1 MPLTEQQI
9 RILKTRCNS
18 IPINDLLK
26 YILKGDITIDELDKL
41 TSERKAT
48 LEDKIKNQPN
58 PLELQEWATI
68 TATADED
75 ARYNLLQAYIR
86 NWSQSR
92 PAQHHLEEAA
102 KQINAIDE
110 SRRIKSLKEEEG
122 AWESL
127 QDNFLSYPHLEQ
139 YLNKF
144 PHSAHRAEIEQA
156 IWGLTDASSEAE
168 VRQYLSAYPNSP
180 ARLQAEDALWA
191 LIDKEDVAE
200 VERFINDFP
209 QSPRVGEARGVIDS
223 LVEWDS
229 VKASEDIF
237 VVNDYLKNNPGSPF
251 RRRAEVMR
259 LSLKQREIEVMKH
272 NKNAG
277 YEVQRLLRML
287 DEGIVALGELVN
299 ERIITETIVER
310 LRGSELTDN
319 LPDIKAAL
327 ESSQPECPPGFTDV
341 FFFGIPGTGKT
352 CVLMGLACSNALNIN
367 LASSGGDYA
376 EALQAYTELGKTP
389 PSNPGD
395 YVTTIPATVTSADG
409 KAMHKLN
416 LVEMSG
422 EEFAFEIAR
431 AERQNDEGK
440 STKVFT
446 FEDMGTGATDLLKQD
461 NRKVFF
467 LIIDPTVDYIQFLRK
482 QVVGYNETT
491 GLPIYELQKC
501 LVRQSAVIQKMVN
514 LFENPDNADVMK
526 RVDCIHIIVTKSDL
540 LGETTEER
548 NQKALEIFENKY
560 SQIIDPLYRMS
571 KEYKRNRNTGFQNK
585 LFTFSLGSF
594 YVGGM
599 YEYDNTDSN
608 NLVMAIRNSSA
619 KVRRRNWWDKL
630 CDAIN

>member
-9 RILKTRCNS
+9 RILKTRCNNM
-18 IPINDLLK
+18 PISDLLK
-26 YILKGDITIDELDKL
+26 YVLKGDITVEELDKL
-41 TSERKAT
+41 TSERKAA
-48 LEDKIKNQPN
+48 LEEMIKNQPN
-58 PLELQEWATI
+58 PLEQQEWAQI
-68 TATADED
+68 IATADD
-75 ARYNLLQAYIR
+75 DVRYNLLQAYIR
-86 NWSQSR
+86 NWSLSR
-92 PAQHHLEEAA
+92 PAQNHLEAA
-102 KQINAIDE
+102 AAQINAIDD
-110 SRRIKSLKEEEG
+110 SRRQKSLKEEEG

-127 QDNFLSYPHLEQ
+127 QDNFLSRPHLEQ
-139 YLNKF
+139 YLNRF
-144 PHSAHRAEIEQA
+144 PHSGHRADIEQA
-156 IWGLTDASSEAE
+156 LWGLTDADSEAE
-168 VRQYLSAYPNSP
+168 VKQYLSAYPNSP

-191 LIDKEDVAE
+191 LIDKENVPE
-200 VERFINDFP
+200 VEKFIADFP
-209 QSPRVGEARGVIDS
+209 QSPNIAEAERVLDS
-223 LVEWDS
+223 LVEWDT
-229 VKASEDIF
+229 VKASEDVF
-237 VVNDYLKNNPGSPF
+237 VINDYLKNNPGSPF

-259 LSLKQREIEVMKH
+259 LSLKQREIDDMKQ
-272 NKNAG
+272 NKSIN

-287 DEGIVALGELVN
+287 DEGIVSLGELVN
-299 ERIITETIVER
+299 ERIITENIVDR

-327 ESSQPECPPGFTDV
+327 ESSQPECPPGYTDV

-352 CVLMGLACSNALNIN
+352 CVLMGLACSNELNIN

-395 YVTTIPATVTSADG
+395 YVTTIPATVNSPDG
-409 KAMHKLN
+409 KSVHKLN

-431 AERQNDEGK
+431 AERQDSEGK

-446 FEDMGTGATDLLKQD
+446 FEEMGTGATELLRQD

-482 QVVGYNETT
+482 QVIGYNETT
-491 GLPIYELQKC
+491 GLPIYDLQKC

-540 LGETTEER
+540 LGESTEDR
-548 NQKALEIFENKY
+548 NKKALEIFEKKY
-560 SQIIDPLYRMS
+560 KQIITPLYRLS
-571 KEYKRNRNTGFQNK
+571 KEHNINRLTNFQPK

-608 NLVMAIRNSSA
+608 NLVKAIRNSTA
-619 KVRRRNWWDKL
+619 KERGRNWWDKL